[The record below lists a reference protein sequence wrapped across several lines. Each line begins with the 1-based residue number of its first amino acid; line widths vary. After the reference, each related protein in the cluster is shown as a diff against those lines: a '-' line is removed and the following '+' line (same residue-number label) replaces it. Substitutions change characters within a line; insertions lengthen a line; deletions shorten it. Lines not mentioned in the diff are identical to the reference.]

1 MTAWEKQRFL
11 GSGSYGQV
19 HLAVLKPA
27 GEMKMAVKSAA
38 IQCSCSLQREGAFLD
53 ALRDCPFIVR
63 CFGEDVSMEHGK
75 HVYNLLLEYAP
86 GGQASGSSTY
96 PSVLDMAVHSA
107 EEDGWE
113 VYGHHKAW
121 NNGGSRRPGVM
132 STVQILEDLQVETSS
147 RVASNPSSEDRLR
160 KIEND
165 QTHPATVD
173 IVTVKNEEQE
183 DDEDEDLL
191 DDSDEEFLSDDFDSD
206 ESEKSH
212 ETAKK
217 NSWFKEFFDSID
229 SLSNEELNDPEKQ
242 WHYFACKGDLEEEL
256 RRRAGMGNQ
265 ELLDY
270 FSEYA
275 DVRARH
281 SYGLQGKSKLKYE
294 IRSHL
299 EMVIL
304 IAVYL
309 NRTLHQLIKNTGGIP
324 EDLAR
329 LYTYQLLK
337 GIHYMHTLG
346 IIHCDLKP
354 QNVLVFPGKFHGW
367 KRLKLCDFGLAK
379 FSDETNV
386 YGDSH
391 CGTIQYAAPEC
402 LTGRS
407 YTAAKDIWAVGCMF
421 VEMIESR
428 RWTAEK
434 LLSHPFLERLGVVFE
449 SKKEEEGFVNPLGA
463 WRWSSSR
470 DLFTVL
476 PEKEKEKEVFD
487 LNVAFKEEREEEVFD
502 LNVVFEE
509 EVFDLNMFF
518 KEEWKREEEERC
530 FPGCLVHWS

>member
-86 GGQASGSSTY
+86 GG
-96 PSVLDMAVHSA
+96 
-107 EEDGWE
+107 
-113 VYGHHKAW
+113 
-121 NNGGSRRPGVM
+121 
-132 STVQILEDLQVETSS
+132 
-147 RVASNPSSEDRLR
+147 
-160 KIEND
+160 
-165 QTHPATVD
+165 
-173 IVTVKNEEQE
+173 
-183 DDEDEDLL
+183 
-191 DDSDEEFLSDDFDSD
+191 
-206 ESEKSH
+206 
-212 ETAKK
+212 
-217 NSWFKEFFDSID
+217 
-229 SLSNEELNDPEKQ
+229 
-242 WHYFACKGDLEEEL
+242 
-256 RRRAGMGNQ
+256 
-265 ELLDY
+265 
-270 FSEYA
+270 
-275 DVRARH
+275 
-281 SYGLQGKSKLKYE
+281 
-294 IRSHL
+294 
-299 EMVIL
+299 
-304 IAVYL
+304 
-309 NRTLHQLIKNTGGIP
+309 TLHQLIKNTGGIP

-391 CGTIQYAAPEC
+391 RGTIQYAAPEC
-402 LTGRS
+402 LAGRS

-421 VEMIESR
+421 VEMVTGR

-509 EVFDLNMFF
+509 EVFDLNVFF
-518 KEEWKREEEERC
+518 KEGWKREEEERC

>member
-86 GGQASGSSTY
+86 GG
-96 PSVLDMAVHSA
+96 
-107 EEDGWE
+107 
-113 VYGHHKAW
+113 
-121 NNGGSRRPGVM
+121 
-132 STVQILEDLQVETSS
+132 
-147 RVASNPSSEDRLR
+147 
-160 KIEND
+160 
-165 QTHPATVD
+165 
-173 IVTVKNEEQE
+173 
-183 DDEDEDLL
+183 
-191 DDSDEEFLSDDFDSD
+191 
-206 ESEKSH
+206 
-212 ETAKK
+212 
-217 NSWFKEFFDSID
+217 
-229 SLSNEELNDPEKQ
+229 
-242 WHYFACKGDLEEEL
+242 
-256 RRRAGMGNQ
+256 
-265 ELLDY
+265 
-270 FSEYA
+270 
-275 DVRARH
+275 
-281 SYGLQGKSKLKYE
+281 
-294 IRSHL
+294 
-299 EMVIL
+299 
-304 IAVYL
+304 
-309 NRTLHQLIKNTGGIP
+309 TLHQLIKNTGGIP

-354 QNVLVFPGKFHGW
+354 QNVLVFPGKFHGL

-386 YGDSH
+386 YDDSH
-391 CGTIQYAAPEC
+391 RGTIQYAAPEC
-402 LTGRS
+402 LAGRS
-407 YTAAKDIWAVGCMF
+407 YTGAKDIWAVGCMF
-421 VEMIESR
+421 VEMVTGKPMWEVNNEDELGMKIPKHFSPSAKSFLKMCLDREPGR

-434 LLSHPFLERLGVVFE
+434 LPSHPFLERLDVVFE

-463 WRWSSSR
+463 LRWSSSR
-470 DLFTVL
+470 DLFRVL

-509 EVFDLNMFF
+509 EVFDLNVFF
-518 KEEWKREEEERC
+518 KEEWKREEVERC